1 MMGGLPRKIFERFF
15 VAIFALSCLSLMSC
29 AQSEDGLEVAAVE
42 AVRDSDA
49 GNVIESD
56 IVIESDKVIESDVV
70 IESAWVRLLPPTVK
84 STALYF
90 TITNQ
95 SKQAIKLDRITLDWA
110 NRVEFHETLESGG
123 MMQMVPL
130 SDTHLAPGKTMIF
143 QPGGKHVM
151 VMGLH
156 TPLEDGVQ
164 MSALLHYSIATDAD
178 ESQVASVSFDALV
191 KQGQ

>member
-1 MMGGLPRKIFERFF
+1 MSLLMMGGLPRKIFERFF
-15 VAIFALSCLSLMSC
+15 VAMFALSCLSLMSC

-49 GNVIESD
+49 GNVIESG
-56 IVIESDKVIESDVV
+56 KVIESDVV

-123 MMQMVPL
+123 MMQMAPL

-156 TPLEDGVQ
+156 SPLEDGVQ
-164 MSALLHYSIATDAD
+164 MSALLHYSIATNAG

>member
-1 MMGGLPRKIFERFF
+1 MMGGLPRKTFERFF
-15 VAIFALSCLSLMSC
+15 VAMFALSCLSLMSC
-29 AQSEDGLEVAAVE
+29 AQSEDGLGVATVE

-49 GNVIESD
+49 GN
-56 IVIESDKVIESDVV
+56 VIESDVV

-123 MMQMVPL
+123 MMQMAPL

-156 TPLEDGVQ
+156 SPLADGVQ
-164 MSALLHYSIATDAD
+164 MSALLHYSIATNAG